1 MTTFLVLW
9 LCGQAAGVALVWM
22 FVIGL
27 GRRVTTDIAPSV
39 AIIVAVKGHGDTFD
53 EFLVRLF
60 EQDYPRFRAIFA
72 IESADDPA
80 MAILNK
86 CRALAP
92 HRVTLVLAGEA
103 IGEGQKTANLLAAVS
118 QLRHDDE
125 ILVFADADILPEHDW
140 LSRLVEPLVRRT
152 ADIVTGFPW
161 PMAKDGQLASL
172 MLASI
177 AAMAA
182 TMPRLPFF
190 NGAWGGSTAIRQEDF
205 RALDMRK
212 QWRGALSD
220 DLQLTNVAVRAGLR
234 ISAPADVLLR
244 TPVTGAGFAAAIA
257 RTRRWYMLARLHIP
271 VVYGA
276 VLALMTFAA
285 LGWVMVLLG
294 ALMWRADALIVLLLA
309 LGLAGVRTLARRRL
323 VARLWGR
330 DGLAQNRLLL
340 SADWAVAP
348 FAIVMSAI
356 CGWSA
361 ISMKRTT
368 WAGITYE
375 VRGPRNVEVLTRG

>member
-22 FVIGL
+22 FAIGL
-27 GRRVTTDIAPSV
+27 GQRVTTDIAPPV
-39 AIIVAVKGHGDTFD
+39 AVIVAVKGHGDTFD

-80 MAILNK
+80 MAILDK

-92 HRVTLVLAGEA
+92 DRVTLVLAGEA

-118 QLRHDDE
+118 HLRHDDE

-140 LSRLVEPLVRRT
+140 LSRLVEPLVRRS

-161 PMAKDGQLASL
+161 PVVKDGQFASL

-182 TMPRLPFF
+182 TLPRLPFF
-190 NGAWGGSTAIRQEDF
+190 NGAWGGSTAIRHEDF
-205 RALDMRK
+205 RALDMNR

-234 ISAPADVLLR
+234 IVAPADVLLR
-244 TPVTGAGFAAAIA
+244 TPVAGAGFVAAIA

-271 VVYGA
+271 VVHGVA
-276 VLALMTFAA
+276 LALMTFAA

-309 LGLAGVRTLARRRL
+309 LGLAGLRTLVRRRI

-330 DGLAQNRLLL
+330 DGLARNRLLL
-340 SADWAVAP
+340 LADWAVAP
-348 FAIVMSAI
+348 FAIVMSAA